1 MKGLERS
8 TAYNLLNAARACVN
22 QYFNEKTITPN
33 ADMTGPFIGAFSR
46 GVVDPIVSQY
56 INRGKAPK
64 DQKDPCFFVCTLLGL
79 GMGFVAAK
87 VAGKSWKD
95 WTGDFVLV
103 SGNTIALRMAWENRS
118 ANEDQNIAI
127 RRTIGLTTL
136 IGFIALRKRRNPS
149 LGVKPYL
156 IHALGLTVLLGA
168 WEGFLNRKNVKYPK
182 KYYLLSASTGLTALF
197 TAYVMQKVVGEK
209 AFRFN
214 YKAQVFST
222 FASLGLFYLFHDEK
236 SPIYEKG

>member
-8 TAYNLLNAARACVN
+8 TAYNLLNVARVCVS
-22 QYFNEKTITPN
+22 QYFNEKTISPN
-33 ADMTGPFIGAFSR
+33 ADMTGPLIGAFSH
-46 GVVDPIVSQY
+46 GVVSPIVSQY
-56 INRGKAPK
+56 INRGKALN
-64 DQKDPCFFVCTLLGL
+64 DQNAPDFFVCTVLGL
-79 GMGFVAAK
+79 GIGFVAAK

-95 WTGDFVLV
+95 WTGDFMLV
-103 SGNTIALRMAWENRS
+103 SGTMIAQRVAWENRS
-118 ANEDQNIAI
+118 ANEDLNIAI
-127 RRTIGLTTL
+127 RRTIGLATL

-168 WEGFLNRKNVKYPK
+168 WEGFLNRKNVKGTK
-182 KYYLLSASTGLTALF
+182 KHYLLSASIGLTTLF

-214 YKAQVFST
+214 YKAQMFST
-222 FASLGLFYLFHDEK
+222 LASLGLFFLFHDTK
-236 SPIYEKG
+236 SPIYEKE